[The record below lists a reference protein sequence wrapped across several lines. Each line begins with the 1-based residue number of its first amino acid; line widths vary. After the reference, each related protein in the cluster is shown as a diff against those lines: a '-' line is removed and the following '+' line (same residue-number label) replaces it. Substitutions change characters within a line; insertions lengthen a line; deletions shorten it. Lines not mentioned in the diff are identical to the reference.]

1 MRHPSSGRR
10 RGPGPEGLSAR
21 PHQQP
26 LLPDTPARLPSTM
39 SPQGRDAQPQGRG
52 HQAGEADGV
61 RAPARV
67 WALPR
72 GPSQTAVSPG
82 RPMWSPEAARATG
95 FRETPL
101 ARSRE
106 ELGGPRCRQNSAVG
120 GGGCKRGPE
129 AGLGPGLQGPHLPDR
144 QAWTRRLRSSGPPR
158 GRFSDRGTAHD
169 ASESPA
175 RGPRAMA
182 RDSEPRPRP
191 HTAPAS
197 VHAT

>member
-1 MRHPSSGRR
+1 MVSGLQPGS
-10 RGPGPEGLSAR
+10 GPF
-21 PHQQP
+21 
-26 LLPDTPARLPSTM
+26 
-39 SPQGRDAQPQGRG
+39 
-52 HQAGEADGV
+52 
-61 RAPARV
+61 RV
-67 WALPR
+67 
-72 GPSQTAVSPG
+72 
-82 RPMWSPEAARATG
+82 ARARRPCPQDDPCG
-95 FRETPL
+95 PQRRHEPRAFVSETPL

-175 RGPRAMA
+175 QGPRAMA